1 MKEFD
6 IFCRINITRLNVIP
20 KEDGKLKRKSL
31 PYFIVLIITVLI
43 VADLLVLKYTE
54 SLALAVIIAFLI
66 SAIVHLIIFRLH
78 KNVTPDIKDIVKRIN
93 ENDLIVETNF
103 EEKSSNN
110 ELSFEIKKMVAG
122 LKENFRKQ
130 VNMATHIVEVSSDLT
145 SIAGESFEAMNNI
158 QSSSEVTCESSE
170 RQVNM
175 IQKVSD
181 NANNIV
187 SVLKNMAGEMNDTES
202 FAEESIDAAKEG
214 VNATTNIQKKM
225 GGIRELVS
233 NTAIQIESLREYS
246 EKVVNMTG
254 LISSIAQQTNM
265 LALNASIEA
274 ARAGEHGRG
283 FSVVADEVGKLSNQT
298 TQVSNEISEVVFT
311 LQKEILT
318 IANMMKQEI
327 KHVEE
332 GYIEVENTIRDFN
345 KINHS
350 LEASLEKIKQMGQGI
365 KSINKSGEEV
375 AADLNEITEFS
386 NEIYSQ
392 MEESQA
398 QISIHNE
405 KIINL
410 KEIAGK
416 LNRDA
421 DDMQQYVAS
430 KVMEGKML
438 RSILHIKKDLENKPK
453 HNDELVKLS
462 KEVGLDVVYITNKEG
477 VVEYCSQKEF
487 IGMNLHKL
495 NQRLKELKEG
505 KLNYVATP
513 IIKRVQD
520 GKLYKY
526 LCVIDSD
533 GRIYQ
538 AALSVDS
545 LLKF

>member
-6 IFCRINITRLNVIP
+6 NNCRINISRLNVIP
-20 KEDGKLKRKSL
+20 KGDWALEKKFLS
-31 PYFIVLIITVLI
+31 YFIFLIITVLI
-43 VADLLVLKYTE
+43 VVDLIVLKYTE
-54 SLALAVIIAFLI
+54 SLVLSVIIAFLI
-66 SAIVHLIIFRLH
+66 SGIIYLMKFRLH
-78 KNVTPDIKDIVKRIN
+78 KGTASDIKDIIRRIN

-103 EEKSSNN
+103 QEKANDD
-110 ELSFEIKKMVAG
+110 ELSLEIKKMVDG

-145 SIAGESFEAMNNI
+145 NIAGESSEAMNNI
-158 QSSSEVTCESSE
+158 QAFSEVTCESSE

-187 SVLKNMAGEMNDTES
+187 SILQNMTGEMDDTES
-202 FAEESIDAAKEG
+202 FAEDSIVTAKQG
-214 VNATTNIQKKM
+214 MNATANIQKKM
-225 GGIRELVS
+225 GGMRELVS
-233 NTAIQIESLREYS
+233 NTAVQIESLREYS

-332 GYIEVENTIRDFN
+332 GYIEVKNTIKDFDR
-345 KINHS
+345 INHS
-350 LEASLEKIKQMGQGI
+350 LKSSLERIKQMSQEI

-375 AADLNEITEFS
+375 ATSINEIVEFS

-398 QISIHNE
+398 QVSIHNE
-405 KIINL
+405 KIVNL

-416 LNRDA
+416 LNKDA

-438 RSILHIKKDLENKPK
+438 RSILHVKKELEGKPK
-453 HNDELVKLS
+453 DNDNLIKLS
-462 KEVGLDVVYITNKEG
+462 KEVGLDIIYITDKEG
-477 VVEYCSQKEF
+477 AVEYCSQKEF
-487 IGMNLHKL
+487 IGINLHKL
-495 NQRLKELKEG
+495 NQRLVGLKEG
-505 KLNYVATP
+505 KLNYISTP
-513 IIKRVQD
+513 IIKRIQD
-520 GKLYKY
+520 GRLYKY
-526 LCVIDSD
+526 LCIVDNE

-538 AALSVDS
+538 AALSIDS